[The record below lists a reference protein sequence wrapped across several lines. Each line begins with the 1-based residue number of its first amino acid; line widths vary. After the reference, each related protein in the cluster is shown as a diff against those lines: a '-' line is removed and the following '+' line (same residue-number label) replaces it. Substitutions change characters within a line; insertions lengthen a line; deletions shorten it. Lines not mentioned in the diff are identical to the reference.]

1 MCVCAEDRITE
12 EHLESKR
19 TNNTYKE
26 PPAKQRSEPGS
37 EDVCEV
43 LIALLLVHS
52 DKVRFFL
59 WQIGNK
65 VVVVV
70 VVVCSGG
77 MCVRERER
85 RKARDFATKT
95 KHGLQVTSYYI

>member
-1 MCVCAEDRITE
+1 VCAEDRITE
-12 EHLESKR
+12 ERLASKR
-19 TNNTYKE
+19 TNHTNKE

-43 LIALLLVHS
+43 LIALRLAHS

-65 VVVVV
+65 VEV
-70 VVVCSGG
+70 VVVCV
-77 MCVRERER
+77 CVRERGEKPGTLR
-85 RKARDFATKT
+85 
-95 KHGLQVTSYYI
+95 